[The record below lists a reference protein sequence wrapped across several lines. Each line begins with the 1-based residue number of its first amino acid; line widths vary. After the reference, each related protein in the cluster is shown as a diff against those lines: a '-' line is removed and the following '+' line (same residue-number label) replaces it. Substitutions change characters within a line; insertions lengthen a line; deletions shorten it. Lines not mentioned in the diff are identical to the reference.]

1 MNESAKTPLT
11 LRLASTMVPIV
22 IGSILIALLTWFGQN
37 AITNHDSP
45 PWNKI

>member
-11 LRLASTMVPIV
+11 LRLASTTVPIV
-22 IGSILIALLTWFGQN
+22 GGILIALLTWFGQN